1 MKNLG
6 TTSYAI
12 LGLLAIQP
20 WTTYEL
26 AQQLRRNLH
35 YFWPR
40 AESGVYEEPKNLVRH
55 GLAEARRETVGRRPR
70 TVYMITDAGRSALA
84 DWLEGDSEPWT
95 LFSEALVRL
104 WFADHGGES
113 ALRKAIGALR
123 AQAQATLSHGR
134 AIAREYASSDTPPFP
149 ERLAINAMI
158 FRFVWD
164 YAATIAKWADWAE
177 FFCREP
183 AGSSPARR
191 WAGCLSP
198 SCKSSVESGL
208 CPQAMNV
215 SGKRT
220 AQAPSARLEQAA
232 DQLCASSHLHG
243 PS

>member
-1 MKNLG
+1 MKNLS

-164 YAATIAKWADWAE
+164 YAATIVKWADWAE
-177 FFCREP
+177 FFVENRQEVRQRD
-183 AGSSPARR
+183 AGLDVFRQVAKGASKA
-191 WAGCLSP
+191 AYA
-198 SCKSSVESGL
+198 
-208 CPQAMNV
+208 PQAMDV
-215 SGKRT
+215 SGKRS
-220 AQAPSARLEQAA
+220 APSSKR
-232 DQLCASSHLHG
+232 S
-243 PS
+243 P